1 MRQPLTP
8 LRSIALLAVLCAAAV
23 AATPASA
30 ARRAVFHADIYAM
43 VTTNWQMHHT
53 EAGCAPTSQLTEN
66 GSGSQTLV
74 YRVTH
79 KRVVFTFTGPGQ
91 AQFRTAPITLRG
103 TFKATRNGS
112 NVTTDPGCGINEADP
127 AGQCGSYHG
136 PATIRWDWPVTPSS
150 KLFLDGSPVSMNGI
164 ECPYFDTNGSMA
176 LFGLPLPQ
184 DGAPFARYTPLKLAR
199 FVFHTRRGR
208 LTWHTTKT
216 WTVKGPMTDPG
227 DVDQATNKMTWTV
240 TLHRAH

>member
-1 MRQPLTP
+1 MRQRLTP
-8 LRSIALLAVLCAAAV
+8 LRSAALFALLCAAAV
-23 AATPASA
+23 AASPASA
-30 ARRAVFHADIYAM
+30 AQRAIFHADIHAT
-43 VTTNWQMHHT
+43 VTTNWERHHA
-53 EAGCAPTSQLTEN
+53 EAGCTPGSQLTEN

-79 KRVVFTFTGPGQ
+79 KRVAFTFTGPGQ
-91 AQFRTAPITLRG
+91 AQFRTAPISLRG

-112 NVTTDPGCGINEADP
+112 DVTTDPGCGINESDP
-127 AGQCGSYHG
+127 ADGCGSYRG
-136 PATIRWDWPVTPSS
+136 PATVMWSWPVSPSS
-150 KLFLDGSPVSMNGI
+150 KLFLDGAPVSQNGI
-164 ECPYFDTNGSMA
+164 QCPYFDTNGSMA

-184 DGAPFARYTPLKLAR
+184 DGAPFAHYTPLKLAH

-208 LTWHTTKT
+208 LTWHATKT

-227 DVDQATNKMTWTV
+227 DVDQATNKMSWTV